1 MGDREGRVDTV
12 SPADVK
18 VREVPRRQFLRGIG
32 LLVSAS
38 ALTLGGCEL
47 LVPSDI
53 KVRADRDVNVTVT
66 DFDPFDPPN
75 RIVRHGDP
83 IPNNDFD

>member
-1 MGDREGRVDTV
+1 MGGRKERVDTV
-12 SPADVK
+12 GPAEVK

-38 ALTLGGCEL
+38 ALAFGGCEL
-47 LVPSDI
+47 VVSDI

-66 DFDPFDPPN
+66 DIDPFDPPN
-75 RIVRHGDP
+75 RVVRYGDP
-83 IPNNDFD
+83 VPNNDID